1 MTKVKSIKKA
11 STLSI
16 SGGFEEY
23 CRLLD
28 YSPIEFLWP
37 YSECI
42 AADAFAVIPYFDAVV
57 AGAPVTRSLAA
68 PADKLQG
75 SRFVGFDAEVVAVA
89 VAVFRFTA
97 GR

>member
-28 YSPIEFLWP
+28 YSPIEFL
-37 YSECI
+37 
-42 AADAFAVIPYFDAVV
+42 
-57 AGAPVTRSLAA
+57 
-68 PADKLQG
+68 
-75 SRFVGFDAEVVAVA
+75 
-89 VAVFRFTA
+89 
-97 GR
+97 

>member
-28 YSPIEFLWP
+28 YSPIEFYDLTLNVLLP
-37 YSECI
+37 MRLPSYHISM
-42 AADAFAVIPYFDAVV
+42 
-57 AGAPVTRSLAA
+57 R
-68 PADKLQG
+68 
-75 SRFVGFDAEVVAVA
+75 
-89 VAVFRFTA
+89 
-97 GR
+97 